1 MKKILAIIGV
11 IVFGIA
17 MFFTGFF
24 VRNYT
29 NPDLVSLKFI
39 LDKYKKHYLE
49 QEDNY
54 LDIMVEGLLDQYSEY
69 YTKEEYELIKKS
81 AKGVRSGIGITVANQ
96 GGNVYVTGIK
106 GNSPAEIAGVTSG
119 GYIVGMKKATETTFQ
134 SLDYNKFS
142 SLIDTYADGEKFT
155 IKVDYGEEQKTY
167 ELAKREYNETYVFYT
182 DSSSSYRFTD
192 WGGKSLELVQ
202 YESELS
208 SIMPSDTAYLKYLSF
223 NGTSND
229 LYSSA
234 KQVDKVMEIFE
245 QTGKTKIIIDLRGN
259 GGGFMDIMCDIS
271 SHFIG
276 AEKNDRV
283 LVSYALYKDGKKD
296 EFKSAQAKYSNYG
309 FNSIIIL
316 ADWNTAS
323 ASEAFIGACLDYDYR
338 NVVKVVLSRN
348 PQGVYKTYGKGIM
361 QTTFENFTVG
371 DAIKLTTA
379 KIYWPKSN
387 VSIHGVGITKNLSG
401 FSNKILEA
409 PYVENQDY
417 ELAYALTL

>member
-81 AKGVRSGIGITVANQ
+81 AKGVRSGIGITVVNQ

-182 DSSSSYRFTD
+182 DFSSSYRFTD

-316 ADWNTAS
+316 ADW
-323 ASEAFIGACLDYDYR
+323 
-338 NVVKVVLSRN
+338 
-348 PQGVYKTYGKGIM
+348 
-361 QTTFENFTVG
+361 
-371 DAIKLTTA
+371 
-379 KIYWPKSN
+379 
-387 VSIHGVGITKNLSG
+387 
-401 FSNKILEA
+401 
-409 PYVENQDY
+409 
-417 ELAYALTL
+417 